1 MGRKKKNTTETSKTS
16 KAKKITDLSQTHGK
30 SDEIEP
36 TTLDQIWGDDG
47 TSKYGTLNEEEY
59 LNKLDGMTKSDIY
72 LHASRLGIVPVDD
85 RNRLRKTL
93 VSGFRKHVAKFKMP
107 TQSDESHQKLPKN
120 IREILEEGK

>member
-1 MGRKKKNTTETSKTS
+1 MGRKKKVTTKKPKVA
-16 KAKKITDLSQTHGK
+16 KAKKVADLSQTHGK

-59 LNKLDGMTKSDIY
+59 LSKLDGMTKSDIY
-72 LHASRLGIVPVDD
+72 LHASKLGIVPIDD
-85 RNRLRKTL
+85 RGRLKKTL
-93 VSGFRKHVAKFKMP
+93 LSGFRKHVAKFKMP
-107 TQSDESHQKLPKN
+107 TQVDESHEKLPKN